1 LVRTKTELAAV
12 KQELSRLKAEEAEKQ
27 RLATKAKEEAV
38 RKNKLCVIQ

>member
-27 RLATKAKEEAV
+27 RLATKDKEEAV